1 MQREY
6 QSKKIHKLL
15 EQYKPLLPKL
25 KKVVFFKHKSGV
37 LVAEF
42 YDEDLV
48 DITDRIAE
56 VMLSDESTLY
66 NTILKELRLILSEV
80 ELDTVFYYRVKASI
94 FKFNLFNKGAF
105 TESRFKRKL
114 SINQLSIQANI
125 YNRII
130 YSLENGEGKNFTVDT
145 LVKYMLFFR
154 KPFFY
159 FLKPKYKKEF
169 ASIYADELADNNLIS
184 EQQRD
189 AIVAHYSSLT

>member
-1 MQREY
+1 MQKEF

-15 EQYKPLLPKL
+15 EQYKPLIPKL
-25 KKVVFFKHKSGV
+25 KKIVFFKHQSGV

-42 YDEDLV
+42 YDEDLI
-48 DITDRIAE
+48 DITDKISE
-56 VMLSDESTLY
+56 IILSDETTLY
-66 NTILKELRLILSEV
+66 NTILSQLNTILINIELNS
-80 ELDTVFYYRVKASI
+80 VFYYRVKASI
-94 FKFNLFNKGAF
+94 YKFNLFNKGAF
-105 TESRFKRKL
+105 TETRFKRNL

-169 ASIYADELADNNLIS
+169 AAIYADELADNNLIS

-189 AIVAHYSSLT
+189 AIVAHYS

>member
-1 MQREY
+1 MQKEF

-15 EQYKPLLPKL
+15 EQYKPLIPKL
-25 KKVVFFKHKSGV
+25 KKIVFFKHQSGV

-42 YDEDLV
+42 YDEDLI
-48 DITDRIAE
+48 DITDKISE
-56 VMLSDESTLY
+56 IILSDETTLY
-66 NTILKELRLILSEV
+66 NTILSQLNTILINIELNS
-80 ELDTVFYYRVKASI
+80 VFYYRVKTSI
-94 FKFNLFNKGAF
+94 YKFNLFNKGAF
-105 TESRFKRKL
+105 TETRFKRNL

-169 ASIYADELADNNLIS
+169 AAIYADELADNNLIS
-184 EQQRD
+184 EQERD
-189 AIVAHYSSLT
+189 AIVAHYS